1 MSCQNSR
8 AISGVVDRPIET
20 CPECGES
27 EKIRAYKYTD
37 DNGFWSQC
45 IPCRDRA
52 SAANIAGLLPTFD
65 GWFLEPETKPLE
77 YDFMQKVLE
86 LRDKW
91 VGGAEAG
98 L

>member
-27 EKIRAYKYTD
+27 EQIRAYKYTD

-45 IPCRDRA
+45 IPCRD
-52 SAANIAGLLPTFD
+52 SDIEFD
-65 GWFLEPETKPLE
+65 GWFLEPEAGLKKSVLLNLRSKPLE

-91 VGGAEAG
+91 VSSC
-98 L
+98 

>member
-1 MSCQNSR
+1 MSGQNRR
-8 AISGVVDRPIET
+8 AISGIVDRPIET

-27 EKIRAYKYTD
+27 EQIRAYKYTD
-37 DNGFWSQC
+37 DDGFWSQC
-45 IPCRDRA
+45 IPCRD
-52 SAANIAGLLPTFD
+52 SDIEFD

-91 VGGAEAG
+91 VSSC
-98 L
+98 